1 MQSTKLCLKQEC
13 QVFRRKVFYKP
24 HLEKHCSKD
33 CSFMRLLPP
42 GLLEKQVDD
51 SVGRQGFTKKP
62 LANDWANMVYV
73 CMRGCWAVAEPNPH
87 KCNLRAGIT
96 CLGWLLELPL
106 LSFPIPRPLRCFSS
120 RLSPQTSNPTLPP
133 LIRIYRTMPVTGRK
147 KRARSRK
154 KRKRNASW
162 LGMPPE
168 FF

>member
-1 MQSTKLCLKQEC
+1 MQSTKLCLKQEY
-13 QVFRRKVFYKP
+13 QVFWRKVFYKP
-24 HLEKHCSKD
+24 HWETLLQRL
-33 CSFMRLLPP
+33 CSFRRLLPL

-73 CMRGCWAVAEPNPH
+73 CMRGRWAVAEPNPH

-106 LSFPIPRPLRCFSS
+106 LSFPIPSPLDASHQGFLPR
-120 RLSPQTSNPTLPP
+120 PQTQPSP
-133 LIRIYRTMPVTGRK
+133 LSSVFTGQCQSLAE
-147 KRARSRK
+147 KREREVGK
-154 KRKRNASW
+154 ERKRNASW
-162 LGMPPE
+162 RGTPPE